1 MNYEYIKNEN
11 KKFEPGSEFCRPP
24 PPPPPP

>member
-24 PPPPPP
+24 PPPPP